1 MRLSARPLLVVTIHA
16 MNTGVIRAVCFD
28 LDNTLWAIE
37 PVLERAERILAD
49 WMRTRY
55 PRISE
60 RFSPAD
66 IRTARAALMLELP
79 EKAHDLTFLSL
90 ENLARLA
97 QSVGYERDMAREAF
111 AVWHAARNQCVP
123 FDDVVPS
130 LEKLKPRYRLATL
143 TNGNA
148 HLDTIGIAH
157 HFEVSLHAGALGC
170 AKPDLRAYGALAEA
184 LTLDPAQIL
193 FVGDEPQADV
203 AGPRNA
209 GMQTVWVNRGGHAWP
224 ADLPAADHVVAD
236 FHELVNLLTPGM

>member
-1 MRLSARPLLVVTIHA
+1 
-16 MNTGVIRAVCFD
+16 MNMNGIRAICFD

-55 PRISE
+55 PRIPE

-66 IRTARAALMLELP
+66 IRAARAALMLELP
-79 EKAHDLTFLSL
+79 HQAHDLTYLSL

-97 QSVGYERDMAREAF
+97 ESVGYGRDVSKEAF

-123 FDDVVPS
+123 FDDVIPS
-130 LEKLKPRYRLATL
+130 LEKLKARYRLATL

-148 HLDTIGIAH
+148 NLGTIGIAH
-157 HFEVSLHAGALGC
+157 HFEVSLNAGTIGC
-170 AKPDLRAYGALAEA
+170 AKPDVRAYGALARA
-184 LTLDPAQIL
+184 LTLDPAHIL

-209 GMQTVWVNRGGHAWP
+209 GMRTVWVNRGGNAWP
-224 ADLPAADHVVAD
+224 ADLRTADHVIAD
-236 FHELVNLLTPGM
+236 FHELVTLVTREM